1 MPIETLKTMKKLLI
15 IISLFASH
23 IGHAEAPK
31 ILSLKAQAAVIDRL
45 LEEKVATV
53 LPQLMRNNGIDM
65 WIVMAREY
73 NEDPVIRTLLPAIW
87 HAARRRTVLVMFD
100 QGIDDSGNDLGVEA
114 LAVARYDVGT
124 VFKKS
129 WDKEQQPDQWARLAE
144 IIAAKNPAKI
154 GNILPK
160 LRA

>member
-1 MPIETLKTMKKLLI
+1 MKKLLI

-100 QGIDDSGNDLGVEA
+100 QGIDDRHAVLAPNPSQHHVTGMPFHQRCD
-114 LAVARYDVGT
+114 LAVVAT
-124 VFKKS
+124 
-129 WDKEQQPDQWARLAE
+129 E
-144 IIAAKNPAKI
+144 
-154 GNILPK
+154 
-160 LRA
+160 